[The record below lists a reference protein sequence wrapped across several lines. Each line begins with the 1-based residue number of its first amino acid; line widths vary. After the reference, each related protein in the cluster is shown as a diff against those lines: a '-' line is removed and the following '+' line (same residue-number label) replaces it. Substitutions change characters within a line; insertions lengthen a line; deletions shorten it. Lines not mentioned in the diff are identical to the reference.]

1 MSLSV
6 NLARNLRKM
15 CPQWGDIEVVCREMG
30 MNRTQFEKYLHG
42 KAMPS
47 RRSIE
52 KICVYF
58 GISEEELFAREPGAP
73 RTEPK
78 IGEDHTVTVEC
89 AEIMSPLWTEGMA
102 SIKPGLYFLWIS
114 VPKDPERIVCAPV
127 VIAKKGEALTFRR
140 IVGTGEPRDQLFF
153 YRVGDHKGLV
163 VERLNWIMLV
173 GINQRGNYE
182 PSMMR
187 LRWTPLSQ
195 PTLSGHA
202 MITTESGVSFSAL
215 CMRPAP
221 PGTTFRRAI
230 RQSRSYHKDDPII
243 DATVRMV
250 LKRERHD
257 LVSTVTSDLAP

>member
-1 MSLSV
+1 MSLSA
-6 NLARNLRKM
+6 NLARNLRRM

-52 KICVYF
+52 KICAYF
-58 GISEEELFAREPGAP
+58 AVTEEELFAREA
-73 RTEPK
+73 
-78 IGEDHTVTVEC
+78 GERHFERKGGEQDAITTAC
-89 AEIMSPLWTEGMA
+89 AEAMRPLWTEGTA

-114 VPKDPERIVCAPV
+114 VPKDPDRIVCAPV

-140 IVGTGEPRDQLFF
+140 IVGAGEPRDQLFF

-163 VERLNWIMLV
+163 VERLNWIMLLGV
-173 GINQRGNYE
+173 NQRGTYE

-187 LRWTPLSQ
+187 LRWTSLSQ

-202 MITTESGVSFSAL
+202 TITTESGVSFSAL
-215 CMRPAP
+215 CMRPAA
-221 PGTTFRRAI
+221 PGLTFRKAI
-230 RQSRSYHKDDPII
+230 RQSRSYHRDDPII

-250 LKRERHD
+250 LKRERQE
-257 LVSTVTSDLAP
+257 LLATLTADLAP

>member
-1 MSLSV
+1 MSLSA

-52 KICVYF
+52 KICAYF
-58 GISEEELFAREPGAP
+58 GVSEEELFAREAGAP
-73 RTEPK
+73 RPARK
-78 IGEDHTVTVEC
+78 IGEQDTITEQC

-114 VPKDPERIVCAPV
+114 VPKDPDRIVCAPV

-140 IVGTGEPRDQLFF
+140 IVGASEPQNQLFF
-153 YRVGDHKGLV
+153 HRVGDHKGLV
-163 VERLNWIMLV
+163 MERLNWIMLV
-173 GINQRGNYE
+173 GVNQQRTYE

-187 LRWTPLSQ
+187 LRWTSLSQ

-202 MITTESGVSFSAL
+202 MITTELGVSFSAL
-215 CMRPAP
+215 CMRPAA
-221 PGTTFRRAI
+221 PGTTLRKAV

-243 DATVRMV
+243 DATVQMV
-250 LKRERHD
+250 LKRERQD
-257 LVSTVTSDLAP
+257 LVLAVTSDLAP

>member
-1 MSLSV
+1 MSLSA
-6 NLARNLRKM
+6 NLAKNLRRM

-52 KICVYF
+52 KICAYF
-58 GISEEELFAREPGAP
+58 DISEEELFARDASAP
-73 RTEPK
+73 RTERK
-78 IGEDHTVTVEC
+78 VVEQDTINAQC
-89 AEIMSPLWTEGMA
+89 ADVMQPLWTEGMA

-114 VPKDPERIVCAPV
+114 VPKDPDRIVCAPV

-140 IVGTGEPRDQLFF
+140 IVGASEPRDELFF
-153 YRVGDHKGLV
+153 HRVGDHKGLI

-173 GINQRGNYE
+173 GVNQRGTYE

-187 LRWTPLSQ
+187 LRWTSLSQ

-215 CMRPAP
+215 CMRPAS
-221 PGTTFRRAI
+221 PGTTFQRAV
-230 RQSRSYHKDDPII
+230 RQSRNYHKDDPII

-250 LKRERHD
+250 LKRERQD

>member
-1 MSLSV
+1 MSLSA
-6 NLARNLRKM
+6 NLARNLRRM

-52 KICVYF
+52 KISGYF
-58 GISEEELFAREPGAP
+58 GVSEEELFAREAGTPHPDRKA
-73 RTEPK
+73 
-78 IGEDHTVTVEC
+78 GEQDATSLAC
-89 AEIMSPLWTEGMA
+89 ADVMRPLWTEGMA

-127 VIAKKGEALTFRR
+127 VIAKRGDALTFRR
-140 IVGTGEPRDQLFF
+140 IVGASEPRDALFF

-163 VERLNWIMLV
+163 VERLNWIMLMGV
-173 GINQRGNYE
+173 NQRGTHE

-187 LRWTPLSQ
+187 LRWTSLSQ

-215 CMRPAP
+215 CMRPAS
-221 PGTTFRRAI
+221 PGTAFRKAA

-250 LKRERHD
+250 LQRERRE

>member
-1 MSLSV
+1 MSLSA
-6 NLARNLRKM
+6 NLARNLRRM
-15 CPQWGDIEVVCREMG
+15 CPEWGDIEIVCREMG

-47 RRSIE
+47 RRSID
-52 KICVYF
+52 KICAYF
-58 GISEEELFAREPGAP
+58 HVTEEELFANEAGVPHAEHKVSEPDA
-73 RTEPK
+73 
-78 IGEDHTVTVEC
+78 VAASC
-89 AEIMSPLWTEGMA
+89 AEAMRPLWTEGIA

-114 VPKDPERIVCAPV
+114 IPKDADRIVCAPV
-127 VIAKKGEALTFRR
+127 VIARHGEALTFRR
-140 IVGTGEPRDQLFF
+140 IVGASEPRDQLFF
-153 YRVGDHKGLV
+153 HKVGDHKGLV

-173 GINQRGNYE
+173 GVNQRGTHE

-202 MITTESGVSFSAL
+202 TITTESGVSFSAL

-221 PGTTFRRAI
+221 AGTTFRKAV
-230 RQSRSYHKDDPII
+230 RQSKSYHMDDPIV

-250 LKRERHD
+250 LKRERQD
-257 LVSTVTSDLAP
+257 LLATVTSDLAP

>member
-1 MSLSV
+1 MSLSA
-6 NLARNLRKM
+6 NLARNLRRM

-42 KAMPS
+42 RAMPS

-52 KICVYF
+52 KICAYF
-58 GISEEELFAREPGAP
+58 GVSEEELFGRETGAP
-73 RTEPK
+73 QAERK
-78 IGEDHTVTVEC
+78 VGEQDTISAAC
-89 AEIMSPLWTEGMA
+89 ADVMRPLWTEGMA

-114 VPKDPERIVCAPV
+114 VPRDPERVVCAPV

-140 IVGTGEPRDQLFF
+140 IVGASEPRDQLFF
-153 YRVGDHKGLV
+153 HRVGDHKGLV
-163 VERLNWIMLV
+163 VERLNWIMLMGV
-173 GINQRGNYE
+173 NQRGTYE

-187 LRWTPLSQ
+187 LRWTSLSQ

-221 PGTTFRRAI
+221 PATTFQKAV
-230 RQSRSYHKDDPII
+230 RQSRSYDKDDPII
-243 DATVRMV
+243 EATVRMV
-250 LKRERHD
+250 LKRERQE

>member
-1 MSLSV
+1 MSLSA
-6 NLARNLRKM
+6 NLARNLRRM

-52 KICVYF
+52 KICAYF
-58 GISEEELFAREPGAP
+58 NISEEELFAGDASAP
-73 RTEPK
+73 RSERK
-78 IGEDHTVTVEC
+78 ISEQSTINVQC
-89 AEIMSPLWTEGMA
+89 ADVMRPLWTEGMA

-114 VPKDPERIVCAPV
+114 VPKDPDRIVCAPV

-140 IVGTGEPRDQLFF
+140 IVGASEPKDELFF
-153 YRVGDHKGLV
+153 HRVGDHKGLI

-173 GINQRGNYE
+173 GVNQRGTYE

-187 LRWTPLSQ
+187 LRWTSLSQ

-215 CMRPAP
+215 CMRPAA
-221 PGTTFRRAI
+221 PGTTFRRAV
-230 RQSRSYHKDDPII
+230 RQSRNYHKDDPII

-250 LKRERHD
+250 LKRERQD